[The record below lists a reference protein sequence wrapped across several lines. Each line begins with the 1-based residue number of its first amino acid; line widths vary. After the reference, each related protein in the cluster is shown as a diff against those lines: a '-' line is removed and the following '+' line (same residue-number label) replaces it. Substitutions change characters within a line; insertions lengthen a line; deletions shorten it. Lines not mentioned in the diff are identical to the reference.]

1 MTRNDPDAAQRLAT
15 VRAQRERGDLKQI
28 LARYG
33 AIDQDSSQ
41 LWDDVEF
48 VLEITFWVDPLL
60 IVWVVLGTVALTIA
74 VGTATTWSALSTRPA
89 RFLREET

>member
-1 MTRNDPDAAQRLAT
+1 MTRNDPDATQRLTA

-33 AIDQDSSQ
+33 AIDQERSP

-48 VLEITFWVDPLL
+48 VLEIARTYSL
-60 IVWVVLGTVALTIA
+60 
-74 VGTATTWSALSTRPA
+74 VGNDAKV
-89 RFLREET
+89 